1 MKNTDYARMLSK
13 GKSFEYSTWSPFTK
27 YTNDCFK
34 QDFVSYNNV
43 LLACKE
49 THISETA
56 PEFEYD
62 EENRPIG
69 IKSKEWHFVF
79 SAAPLSAGGKVE
91 IDDNLSEESSNP
103 VQNKV
108 LTEAFSKLTETLKD
122 MDDEIDDRLDELKNG
137 FTWTDVE

>member
-1 MKNTDYARMLSK
+1 M
-13 GKSFEYSTWSPFTK
+13 
-27 YTNDCFK
+27 
-34 QDFVSYNNV
+34 
-43 LLACKE
+43 ACKE

-122 MDDEIDDRLDELKNG
+122 MDDEIDDRLDELENG
-137 FTWTDVE
+137 FT